1 MSAREWKPGDVA
13 LVTSMYGT
21 EVVAIRTGVPSNMG
35 WAYSMDLTN
44 GPGPG
49 GSAST
54 QSWSSDRDGAAVIR
68 PLAVIDPDDRAQ
80 VERLWDLFGAAKAYG
95 PDALQA
101 ALRELAN
108 PTPPKPDE
116 PTGLG
121 AVVETPGGRYV
132 RSDVETCNPWRGPN
146 GIPFEWDDLDGPIRV
161 LSEGVQP

>member
-1 MSAREWKPGDVA
+1 RLPRRLPASHGRAADRRRRCAGRDGGGVVSAREWRPGDVA
-13 LVTSMYGT
+13 LVHLDAET
-21 EVVAIRTGVPSNMG
+21 EVRCMRTKCGDWASPSG
-35 WAYSMDLTN
+35 APYDPLLT
-44 GPGPG
+44 
-49 GSAST
+49 A
-54 QSWSSDRDGAAVIR
+54 R
-68 PLAVIDPDDRAQ
+68 PLVVIDPDDRAQ

-146 GIPFEWDDLDGPIRV
+146 GIP
-161 LSEGVQP
+161 